1 MKLFEAAGN
10 SLNQVSA
17 LLVNLSNQEYSRP
30 LSILH
35 NASIGK
41 HVRHIIN
48 FYQCVINPQDNNVV
62 CYDARERDLQ
72 LEENTVYARIIIDAL
87 VSDLKNLNTE
97 THIKVSQNFST
108 NGINEAQII
117 ESTIGREVMY
127 AFDHA
132 VHHMAIIKIGLIE
145 NFPDKTIDVNL
156 GIAPS
161 TVRNN
166 N

>member
-1 MKLFEAAGN
+1 M
-10 SLNQVSA
+10 
-17 LLVNLSNQEYSRP
+17 
-30 LSILH
+30 
-35 NASIGK
+35 
-41 HVRHIIN
+41 
-48 FYQCVINPQDNNVV
+48 
-62 CYDARERDLQ
+62 
-72 LEENTVYARIIIDAL
+72 
-87 VSDLKNLNTE
+87 
-97 THIKVSQNFST
+97 SQNFST